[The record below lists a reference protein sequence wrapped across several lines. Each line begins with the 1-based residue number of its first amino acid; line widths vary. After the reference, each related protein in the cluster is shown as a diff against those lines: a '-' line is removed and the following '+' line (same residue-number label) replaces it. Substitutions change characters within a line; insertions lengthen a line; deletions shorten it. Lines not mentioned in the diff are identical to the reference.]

1 MYVAG
6 MECLRV
12 DCNVS
17 VCDATFVEGHMQFSL
32 YLSLG
37 FPFHTDSRDPYTEEE
52 AARITSAILSAISYV
67 RDIEFVFFRVF
78 VF

>member
-1 MYVAG
+1 MDG
-6 MECLRV
+6 
-12 DCNVS
+12 NVW
-17 VCDATFVEGHMQFSL
+17 FSL
-32 YLSLG
+32 ASNDTMAPLLICRFFY
-37 FPFHTDSRDPYTEEE
+37 HTDSRDPYTEAE